1 MNPAPI
7 EGFGLGLRVE
17 HYQALAGPLDPALR
31 PQWLEIIS
39 ENYLVPGGKPLHHL
53 ERLRR
58 DYPVVMHGVS
68 LSIGSCDPLDRDYL
82 CALRGLAERIEPAW
96 VSDHL
101 CWGGVDHR
109 RLHDLLPLPYTE
121 ASLRHLLP
129 RIAEVQELLGRA
141 LVLENVS
148 SYVRYAQDEMGEADF
163 IAELLKRSGAQLLL
177 DVNNVYVSSRN
188 HGFDARAFIDAMPA
202 ERVCQIHLAGHED
215 QGELVID
222 THDHPICDAVWQLY
236 AYTLQRLGPVPTM
249 IERDDHIPPLPELLQ
264 ELDMARQLSRRVLAG
279 WREAA

>member
-1 MNPAPI
+1 MHARPI

-17 HYQALAGPLDPALR
+17 HYQALAEPLDPTLR

-68 LSIGSCDPLDRDYL
+68 LSIGSSDPLDHAYL
-82 CALRGLAERIEPAW
+82 RELRALADRIEPGW

-121 ASLRHLLP
+121 ATLRHLLP
-129 RIAEVQELLGRA
+129 RIAEVQELLGRP

-188 HGFDARAFIDAMPA
+188 HGFDPRAFIDAMPP
-202 ERVCQIHLAGHED
+202 ERVRQIHLAGHED
-215 QGELVID
+215 QGELLID
-222 THDHPICDAVWQLY
+222 THDHPVCDAVWQLY

-264 ELDMARQLSRRVLAG
+264 ELDLARQLSRRVLAG

>member
-1 MNPAPI
+1 MHARPI

-17 HYQALAGPLDPALR
+17 HYQALAEPLDPVLR

-68 LSIGSCDPLDRDYL
+68 LSIGSGDPLDRAYL
-82 CALRGLAERIEPAW
+82 RELRALADRLEPGW

-121 ASLRHLLP
+121 ATLRHLLP
-129 RIAEVQELLGRA
+129 RVNEVQELLGRP

-202 ERVCQIHLAGHED
+202 ERVRQIHLAGHED
-215 QGELVID
+215 QGDLVID
-222 THDHPICDAVWQLY
+222 THDHPVCDAVWQLY

-264 ELDMARQLSRRVLAG
+264 ELDLARQLARRVLAG

>member
-1 MNPAPI
+1 MHARPI

-17 HYQALAGPLDPALR
+17 HYQALAEPLDPTLR

-68 LSIGSCDPLDRDYL
+68 LSIGSSDPLDRAYL
-82 CALRGLAERIEPAW
+82 RELRALADRIEPGW

-121 ASLRHLLP
+121 ATLRHLLP
-129 RIAEVQELLGRA
+129 RIAEVQELLGRP

-188 HGFDARAFIDAMPA
+188 HGFDPRAFIDAMPP
-202 ERVCQIHLAGHED
+202 ERVRQIHLAGHED
-215 QGELVID
+215 QGELLID
-222 THDHPICDAVWQLY
+222 THDHPVCDAVWQLY

-264 ELDMARQLSRRVLAG
+264 ELDLARQLSRRVLAG

>member
-1 MNPAPI
+1 MHARPI

-17 HYQALAGPLDPALR
+17 HYQALAEPLDPTLR

-68 LSIGSCDPLDRDYL
+68 LSIGSSDPLDRAYL
-82 CALRGLAERIEPAW
+82 RELRALAERLEPGW

-121 ASLRHLLP
+121 ATLRHLLP
-129 RIAEVQELLGRA
+129 RIAEVQELLGRP

-188 HGFDARAFIDAMPA
+188 HGFDPRAFIDAMPP
-202 ERVCQIHLAGHED
+202 ERVRQIHLAGHED
-215 QGELVID
+215 QGELLID
-222 THDHPICDAVWQLY
+222 THDHPVCDAVWQLY

-264 ELDMARQLSRRVLAG
+264 ELDLARQLSRRVLAG

>member
-1 MNPAPI
+1 MHARPI

-17 HYQALAGPLDPALR
+17 HYQALAEPLDPTLR

-68 LSIGSCDPLDRDYL
+68 LSIGSSDPLDRAYL
-82 CALRGLAERIEPAW
+82 RELRALAERLEPGW

-109 RLHDLLPLPYTE
+109 HLHDLLPLPYTE
-121 ASLRHLLP
+121 ATLRHLLP
-129 RIAEVQELLGRA
+129 RIAEVQELLGRP

-188 HGFDARAFIDAMPA
+188 HGFDPRAFIDAMPP
-202 ERVCQIHLAGHED
+202 ERVRQIHLAGHED
-215 QGELVID
+215 QGELLID
-222 THDHPICDAVWQLY
+222 THDHPVCDAVWQLY

-264 ELDMARQLSRRVLAG
+264 ELDLARQLSRRVLAG